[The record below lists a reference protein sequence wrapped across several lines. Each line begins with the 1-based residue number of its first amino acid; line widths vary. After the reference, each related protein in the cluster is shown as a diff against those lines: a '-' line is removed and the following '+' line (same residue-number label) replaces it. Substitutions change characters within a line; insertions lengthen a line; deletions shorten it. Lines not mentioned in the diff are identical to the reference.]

1 MGIFRRKQDVPDV
14 IDLRDSVVA
23 RTPSFE
29 FGFPTRCGECGGR
42 GYLDHIDPYRRVQ
55 FEHCVDC
62 GAKWE
67 HSEDELL
74 TLNG

>member
-1 MGIFRRKQDVPDV
+1 MGLFRRNRGVPDV
-14 IDLRDSVVA
+14 IDLRDGAS
-23 RTPSFE
+23 RSLSFE

-55 FEHCVDC
+55 YEHCTSC

-67 HSEDELL
+67 HSEDDVLA
-74 TLNG
+74 LNG